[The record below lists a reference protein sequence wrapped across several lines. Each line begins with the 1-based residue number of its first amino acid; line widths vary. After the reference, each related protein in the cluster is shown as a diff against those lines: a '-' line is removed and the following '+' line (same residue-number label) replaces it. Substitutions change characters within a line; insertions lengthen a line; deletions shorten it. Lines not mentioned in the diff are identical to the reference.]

1 MAKRL
6 VLSMAAGALASACM
20 SPTDFSAVERA
31 AAQFHDLQARGDDN
45 AIYQAASPEFRA
57 SSRLEDLARIDNA
70 VRTIRG
76 CQAPARDPNT
86 WNNNINTS
94 GHFIT
99 VVYNRQCADGPL
111 AETFVFQVT
120 GNQALLAGYNASGMA
135 LFPSAPPGPATTTA
149 APAKPSEAASP

>member
-6 VLSMAAGALASACM
+6 ILSIVAGALASACM

-57 SSRLEDLARIDNA
+57 SSQLQDLARIDNA
-70 VRTIRG
+70 VRNIRG
-76 CQAPARDPNT
+76 CQAAARDPNN
-86 WNNNINTS
+86 WNNNVNTS

-111 AETFVFQVT
+111 VERFVFRVT
-120 GNQALLAGYNASGMA
+120 GDQALLAGYNASGMA
-135 LFPSAPPGPATTTA
+135 LFPPAPPSPAATTA
-149 APAKPSEAASP
+149 APAKPSETATP

>member
-6 VLSMAAGALASACM
+6 ILSIVAGALASACM
-20 SPTDFSAVERA
+20 SPTDFAPVERA

-45 AIYQAASPEFRA
+45 AIYLAAAPEFRA
-57 SSRLEDLARIDNA
+57 GSRLEDLVRIDSA
-70 VRTIRG
+70 VRNIRG

-111 AETFVFQVT
+111 AETFVFRVS
-120 GNQALLAGYNASGMA
+120 GEQASLAAYNASGMA
-135 LFPSAPPGPATTTA
+135 LFAPAPASGAAITA
-149 APAKPSEAASP
+149 APAKPSEAATP